1 MSARNGLIGLK
12 KRWNGKRKFKEWLCK
27 EDAGAIAYCAVM
39 SVVIIAAL
47 AIIAW
52 VDMNAFFS
60 IIGALAAIGLLLFIV
75 TKIVKMAHEKC
86 KRD

>member
-1 MSARNGLIGLK
+1 MNDLR
-12 KRWNGKRKFKEWLCK
+12 EWLCK
-27 EDAGAIAYCAVM
+27 EDAGSIAYCIVM
-39 SVVIIAAL
+39 VVVIVGAL
-47 AIIAW
+47 SIIAW

-75 TKIVKMAHEKC
+75 TKIVKMAQEKC

>member
-1 MSARNGLIGLK
+1 MD
-12 KRWNGKRKFKEWLCK
+12 KFKEWLCK

-52 VDMNAFFS
+52 VDM
-60 IIGALAAIGLLLFIV
+60 IGALAAIGLLLFIV
-75 TKIVKMAHEKC
+75 TKIVKMAQEKC